1 MSLSEGVWLLLQGMR
16 KLYVYKKVEIW
27 LYVYIVRHISLCMCD
42 RKTYRVS
49 ARIKDILSMCG
60 VHVKLQLCAP

>member
-27 LYVYIVRHISLCMCD
+27 LYVYIVRHISLFSSLG
-42 RKTYRVS
+42 KYIS
-49 ARIKDILSMCG
+49 L
-60 VHVKLQLCAP
+60 